1 MDIRDLKYLVTLA
14 EEGSISRAA
23 ARLFMAQSSLSQFL
37 QQYER
42 ELGTPLFVRTSKG
55 IRPTSGGS
63 DFIRSAGQLLSQYRR
78 AESRLWDSVD
88 LKGGRVT
95 FGISSFRG
103 NYILPRVLRS
113 FYEIYPK
120 VRVDIVEANSMEL
133 EEKLLEGNVDLAVV
147 ALPLVKLKAH
157 VEPLMDDEILIM
169 AHRSH
174 PIMESAH
181 LRGDGGRGWV
191 DLKDAADHEFI
202 LSDYNTILGSMG
214 RKMFWDKG
222 LSFVSEN
229 TNITA
234 AMAAAMARAG
244 LGLAFTYGSC
254 AEPYEDTAYLSVG
267 ETGVCLKLA
276 VAYPP
281 QEYRSRA
288 SLALGK
294 LLEEQLSGRAE
305 VQTAGPAAAKQDTEK
320 TSGAEP
326 FPIRLL

>member
-1 MDIRDLKYLVTLA
+1 MEGSESMEIRELKYLVTLA

-37 QQYER
+37 QQFEK

-55 IRPTSGGS
+55 IRPTAGGGE
-63 DFIRSAGQLLSQYRR
+63 FIKSAGQILLQYRR
-78 AESRLWDSVD
+78 AESQLWDRVN
-88 LKGGRVT
+88 LKCGRVT

-103 NYILPRVLRS
+103 NSLLPGVLRK

-147 ALPLVKLKAH
+147 ALPFAKLKTDAA
-157 VEPLMDDEILIM
+157 PLMEDEILIT
-169 AHRSH
+169 ANISH
-174 PIMESAH
+174 PVMEAAH
-181 LRGDGGRGWV
+181 LLDGGRRGWV
-191 DLKDAADHEFI
+191 DLKEAARHEFI
-202 LSDYNTILGSMG
+202 LSDYNTMLGSMG
-214 RKMFWDKG
+214 RKLFWDRE
-222 LSFVSEN
+222 LTFISEN

-234 AMAAAMARAG
+234 SLAASMARAG

-254 AEPYEDTAYLSVG
+254 AEAYEDTVYLSVG
-267 ETGVCLKLA
+267 EKGFFLKLA

-281 QEYRSRA
+281 KEYRSKA

-294 LLEEQLSGRAE
+294 LLQEQLSG
-305 VQTAGPAAAKQDTEK
+305 QIC
-320 TSGAEP
+320 GA
-326 FPIRLL
+326 L